1 MEFTQQE
8 HAVRIQVPILNK
20 EVTTEIATDLT
31 LPDYQPPVK
40 RLLRVRAVVS
50 PPDRYI
56 SAGNAEFSGTV
67 DYSVLYA
74 GEDSAIYCANHT
86 EEYRFGVPMEV
97 ASDIEL
103 GEGLLCDVPVCTE
116 STSGRVTAPRKL
128 ALKCRLHATVHI
140 FGVRCMEEQT
150 SALPPE
156 GTERL
161 LSHVEC
167 AQIFAGSDEPL
178 RLGDEILCEGTG
190 DALRVICASA
200 QVFVTEATAGSGTVH
215 CRGEVCLKLLCAH
228 EVEGDIPSPLFRR
241 IPFSHEVPT
250 DGVEVNCDCC
260 AYGSCSD
267 LQITVE
273 DGKIL
278 CDVSI
283 LLKTKAQR
291 NVSVSYTR
299 DLYSTVAE
307 TETRYVGCT
316 APGALLCHNGNV
328 SLNTTLSL
336 EEAGIRPGQRVVDI
350 DLQPTVT
357 AMESERGKVQLSG
370 NCRCFAILFDGEDYG
385 IQEFD
390 LPFRYAVDCPTAP
403 TAYEAIVDVITCRS
417 RADGERVGVDAELS
431 VCLALRT
438 ETDFSLVAEAV
449 MGETIHTNSAVCTV
463 CYPGK
468 GDTLWSVAKRHHRAV
483 SALSAANAL
492 SDAPRADSPESL
504 AGVTYLLI

>member
-1 MEFTQQE
+1 MEFANRE
-8 HAVRIQVPILNK
+8 NALRIQVPILNK
-20 EVTTEIATDLT
+20 EVTTELSTDLT

-40 RLLRVRAVVS
+40 RLLRVRATVS

-103 GEGLLCDVPVCTE
+103 GEGLLCDVMTCAE

-128 ALKCRLHATVHI
+128 ALRCRLHSSVHV
-140 FGVRCMEEQT
+140 FGVRCIEEQLNN
-150 SALPPE
+150 LPPE

-161 LSHVEC
+161 LSHAEC
-167 AQIFAGSDEPL
+167 AQIFAGTDEPL
-178 RLGDEILCEGTG
+178 QLGDEILCEGTG

-200 QVFVTEATAGSGTVH
+200 QVFVTEATAGSGSVH

-228 EVEGDIPSPLFRR
+228 EVEGDVPSPLFRR
-241 IPFSHEVPT
+241 IPFSREVPT
-250 DGVEVNCDCC
+250 EGVEVNCDCC

-291 NVSVSYTR
+291 NVTVSYTQ

-307 TETRYVGCT
+307 TENRYLACT
-316 APGALLCHNGNV
+316 VPCALRCHNGNV

-357 AMESERGKVQLSG
+357 ALESERGKVQLAG
-370 NCRCFAILFDGEDYG
+370 TCRCFAILFDGEEYS

-390 LPFRYAVDCPTAP
+390 LPFRYAVDCPAAP
-403 TAYEAIVDVITCRS
+403 TAHEVAVDVITCRS
-417 RADGERVGVDAELS
+417 RADGERVGIDAELS
-431 VCLALRT
+431 VCLAMRT
-438 ETDFSLVAEAV
+438 ENNFSLLSEAV
-449 MGETIHTNSAVCTV
+449 MGQALPSDSSTCTV

-468 GDTLWSVAKRHHRAV
+468 GDTLWSVAKRYHCAI
-483 SALSAANAL
+483 STLSTTNAL
-492 SDAPRADSPESL
+492 SDSPRADAPESL
-504 AGVTYLLI
+504 AGVTYLLL